1 MQDPRIR
8 IAAASILSIAAFI
21 SIQGAAAAFLWW
33 LVFTPRFRIVKKFRL
48 VFSLILMIVF
58 FSIVLEIFGG
68 NGFSYFCRMT
78 VIILI
83 GMWVFGEQQSGEFL
97 AMCVWLFG
105 TRMGFDLGLVAEM
118 GIQSLSSVSADLDR
132 IRIAEKIKGKQWGI
146 HSLVPAG
153 LVLVHGALSR
163 AEDNAEL
170 LAVRGYRSGGT
181 LCPDFKTGTIDRVA
195 GLCAPGVLLFALIPV
210 SEFFI
215 LYR

>member
-21 SIQGAAAAFLWW
+21 SIQGAVAAFLWW
-33 LVFTPRFRIVKKFRL
+33 LVFTPRFRIVKKIRL
-48 VFSLILMIVF
+48 VFSLILMIAF
-58 FSIVLEIFGG
+58 FSFVLEIFGG
-68 NGFSYFCRMT
+68 NGLSYFCRMT

-97 AMCVWLFG
+97 AISVWLFG
-105 TRMGFDLGLVAEM
+105 TRIGFDLGMVAEM
-118 GIQSLSSVSADLDR
+118 GIQSLSLVTADFDR
-132 IRIAEKIKGKQWGI
+132 IRIAEQIKGKQWGVR
-146 HSLVPAG
+146 SLIPAG
-153 LVLVHGALSR
+153 LVLVHGAVSR
-163 AEDNAEL
+163 ADDAAEL

-181 LCPDFKTGTIDRVA
+181 LCPDFRTGGLDVVA
-195 GLCAPGVLLFALIPV
+195 GLSALGVFLVAVIPV

>member
-8 IAAASILSIAAFI
+8 IATASILSIAAFI
-21 SIQGAAAAFLWW
+21 SLQGAAAAFLWW
-33 LVFTPRFRIVKKFRL
+33 LVFTPRFRIVKKIRL
-48 VFSLILMIVF
+48 VLSLILMIAF
-58 FSIVLEIFGG
+58 FSVVLELFGG

-83 GMWVFGEQQSGEFL
+83 GMWVFEEQQSGEFL
-97 AMCVWLFG
+97 AISVWLFG
-105 TRMGFDLGLVAEM
+105 TRIGFDLGMIAEM
-118 GIQSLSSVSADLDR
+118 GIQSLSSVTADLDR
-132 IRIAEKIKGKQWGI
+132 IRIAEKIKGKHWGV

-153 LVLVHGALSR
+153 LVLVHGALNR
-163 AEDNAEL
+163 AEDTAEL

-181 LCPDFKTGTIDRVA
+181 LCPVFKTGSIDVVA
-195 GLCAPGVLLFALIPV
+195 GLCALVVLLCALIPV

>member
-21 SIQGAAAAFLWW
+21 SLQGAAAAFLWW
-33 LVFTPRFRIVKKFRL
+33 LVFTPRFRIVKKIRL
-48 VFSLILMIVF
+48 VFSLILMIAF
-58 FSIVLEIFGG
+58 FSLVLELIGG
-68 NGFSYFCRMT
+68 NGLSYFCRMT

-97 AMCVWLFG
+97 TISVWLFG
-105 TRMGFDLGLVAEM
+105 TRTGFELGMIAEM
-118 GIQSLSSVSADLDR
+118 GIQSLSSVTADLDR
-132 IRIAEKIKGKQWGI
+132 IRIAEKIKGLQWGV

-163 AEDNAEL
+163 AEDSAEL

-181 LCPDFKTGTIDRVA
+181 LCPEFVTGPIDRVA
-195 GLCAPGVLLFALIPV
+195 GLCAVGVLLFALIPV

>member
-21 SIQGAAAAFLWW
+21 SLQGAAAAFLWW
-33 LVFTPRFRIVKKFRL
+33 LVFTPRFRIVKKIRL
-48 VFSLILMIVF
+48 VFSLILMIAF
-58 FSIVLEIFGG
+58 FSLVLELIGG
-68 NGFSYFCRMT
+68 NGLSYFCRMT

-97 AMCVWLFG
+97 TISVWLFG
-105 TRMGFDLGLVAEM
+105 TRTGFELGMIAEM
-118 GIQSLSSVSADLDR
+118 GIQSLSSVTADLDR
-132 IRIAEKIKGKQWGI
+132 IRIAEKIKGMQWGV

-163 AEDNAEL
+163 AEDSAEL

-181 LCPDFKTGTIDRVA
+181 LCPEFVTGPIDRVA
-195 GLCAPGVLLFALIPV
+195 GLCAVGVLLFALIPV

>member
-21 SIQGAAAAFLWW
+21 SLQGAAAAFLWW
-33 LVFTPRFRIVKKFRL
+33 LVFTPRFRIVKKIRL
-48 VFSLILMIVF
+48 VFSLILMIAF
-58 FSIVLEIFGG
+58 FSLVLELIGG
-68 NGFSYFCRMT
+68 NGLSYFCRMT

-97 AMCVWLFG
+97 TISVWLFG
-105 TRMGFDLGLVAEM
+105 TRTGFELGMIAEM
-118 GIQSLSSVSADLDR
+118 GIQSLSSVTADLDR
-132 IRIAEKIKGKQWGI
+132 IRIAEKIKGMQWGV

-163 AEDNAEL
+163 AEDSAEL

-181 LCPDFKTGTIDRVA
+181 LCPEFVAGPIDRVA
-195 GLCAPGVLLFALIPV
+195 GLCAVGVLLFALIPV

>member
-21 SIQGAAAAFLWW
+21 SLQGAAAAFLWW
-33 LVFTPRFRIVKKFRL
+33 LIFTPRFRIVKTIRL
-48 VFSLILMIVF
+48 VFSLILMIAF
-58 FSIVLEIFGG
+58 FSFILELFGG
-68 NGFSYFCRMT
+68 NGLSYFCRMT

-97 AMCVWLFG
+97 AISVWLFG
-105 TRMGFDLGLVAEM
+105 TRMGFDLGMVAEM
-118 GIQSLSSVSADLDR
+118 GIQSLSSVTADLDR
-132 IRIAEKIKGKQWGI
+132 IRIAEKIKSKQWGVP
-146 HSLVPAG
+146 SLVPAG
-153 LVLVHGALSR
+153 LVLVHGALGR
-163 AEDNAEL
+163 AEDTAEL

-181 LCPDFKTGTIDRVA
+181 LCPDFRTGAIDRVA
-195 GLCAPGVLLFALIPV
+195 GVCALGVFIFALIPV

>member
-8 IAAASILSIAAFI
+8 IVAASILSIAAFI
-21 SIQGAAAAFLWW
+21 SLQGALAAFLWW
-33 LVFTPRFRIVKKFRL
+33 LVFTPRFMTVKKIRL
-48 VFSLILMIVF
+48 VFSLILMIAF
-58 FSIVLEIFGG
+58 FSVVLELFGN

-97 AMCVWLFG
+97 NIGVWLFG
-105 TRMGFDLGLVAEM
+105 TRMGFDIGLVAEM
-118 GIQSLSSVSADLDR
+118 GIQSLSSVTADLDR
-132 IRIAEKIKGKQWGI
+132 IRIAEQIKGKRWGV
-146 HSLVPAG
+146 HSLVPAV
-153 LVLVHGALSR
+153 LVLVHGALNR
-163 AEDNAEL
+163 AEDAAEL

-181 LCPDFKTGTIDRVA
+181 LCPVFNTGSLDRVA
-195 GLCAPGVLLFALIPV
+195 GLCSLGVLLCALIPV